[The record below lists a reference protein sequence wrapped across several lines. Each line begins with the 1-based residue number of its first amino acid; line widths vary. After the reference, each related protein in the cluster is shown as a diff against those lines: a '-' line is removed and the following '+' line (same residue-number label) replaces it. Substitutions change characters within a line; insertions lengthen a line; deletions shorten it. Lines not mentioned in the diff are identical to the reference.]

1 MSAAKLRTE
10 FIDLGDLHM
19 AYHQTGSGRVLLL
32 LHGNSGSKHNFKDY
46 QLKHFPMFQTIALDS
61 RGHGQS
67 QSLDEQLTYL
77 QLSQDVIHFCQTR
90 GIQQA
95 DVIGYSDGGNIAIL
109 LAHQAPQMFPHLV
122 SISPNYLVSGTTE
135 SSLRLMARIVKLLT
149 FFGNIGFNV
158 KKQLLR
164 FDLMLHDIGIS
175 EEELQSIQSE
185 VKILY
190 AEDDMIKE
198 AHIQR
203 LAKLIPHASL
213 HKVKG
218 CNHLTILNNP
228 EALRIIKSYLPG

>member
-1 MSAAKLRTE
+1 MSMAKLQTE
-10 FIDLGDLHM
+10 YIDLGDLRM

-67 QSLDEQLTYL
+67 QSQDEQLTYL
-77 QLSQDVIHFCQTR
+77 QLSQDVIHFCEAR

-95 DVIGYSDGGNIAIL
+95 NVIGYSDGGNIAIL

-122 SISPNYLVSGTTE
+122 AISPNYLVTGTTE
-135 SSLRLMARIVKLLT
+135 STLRLFVRIIKLLT
-149 FFGNIGFNV
+149 FLGKIGFNV
-158 KKQLLR
+158 KKPLLR
-164 FDLMLHDIGIS
+164 FDLMMHDIGIS
-175 EEELQSIQSE
+175 EEELQSIRTDIT
-185 VKILY
+185 ILY
-190 AEDDMIKE
+190 AENDMIKE

-213 HKVKG
+213 HKIKG
-218 CNHLTILNNP
+218 CNHLTILNKL
-228 EALRIIKSYLPG
+228 EAIGFIKSYFLG